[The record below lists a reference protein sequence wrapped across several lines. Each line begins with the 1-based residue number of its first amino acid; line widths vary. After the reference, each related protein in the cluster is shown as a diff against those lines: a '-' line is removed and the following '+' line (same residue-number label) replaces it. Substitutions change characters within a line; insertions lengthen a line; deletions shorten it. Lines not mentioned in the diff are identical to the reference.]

1 MSGTCAVC
9 LVLATLL
16 AGGAEA
22 FGPPEKKFIAHGWD
36 LLAVS
41 PEEVLAHAEAFDRT
55 GVDGVTL
62 MLSGTFADGRSYNH
76 TRIMNDGL
84 WPREQL
90 KDKIAVFRAL
100 VKHPSLRES
109 FVSSWWAPQKRLRW
123 NDDAAWATFAAN
135 MGTVAWLAK
144 AGGLRGILVD
154 GEDYPQTKQYFLQ
167 EGDAS
172 YAETAK
178 LARRRGAQV
187 FKAIFDEYPD
197 ITFLSFWMLS
207 LHPHY
212 LSAADPMGAAAG
224 AGDLWPWF
232 VNGMLDVMP
241 PTARFV
247 DGNEHAYTYKAAK
260 GDFYRSACRQRV
272 AAQGLV
278 APENR
283 GKYRA
288 QMLAGF
294 GLYLDCYING
304 TNSWW
309 YHGPVNGSR
318 TTAFAQNLAQ
328 AADACDGYV
337 WVYGEKRPWVRW
349 KGTKSTRFAGTPT
362 WDEALPGLSVEM
374 EGVKNPVGF
383 VRRRVTQLRKAGA
396 ANLVRETKRPWGRWQ
411 DEKLRQGKLGDLGD
425 GVFLEGTGSGCHI
438 VDVKVAPGGL
448 FAVTARMKGIGG
460 SSTVYWK
467 QNGRWNWSLPGV
479 PLAFGAPGPDG
490 FRSGEALVRVPDGAD
505 TLALQL
511 SAHQRAGERV
521 EFSNVEIYDLHTP

>member
-1 MSGTCAVC
+1 MSWRWFGCG
-9 LVLATLL
+9 LLATTVVGM
-16 AGGAEA
+16 AGA

-41 PEEVLAHAEAFDRT
+41 PEEVLANADAFDET

-62 MLSGTFADGRSYNH
+62 MLRGKFADGRHYDH
-76 TRIMNDGL
+76 TRIMNDGI

-90 KDKIAVFRAL
+90 KDKIAVFREI

-109 FVSSWWAPQKRLRW
+109 FVSSWWAPQKRLKW
-123 NDDAAWATFAAN
+123 DDDTAWATFAAN

-144 AGGLRGILVD
+144 EGGLRGILVD
-154 GEDYPQTKQYFLQ
+154 GEDYPRTKQYFLMD
-167 EGDAS
+167 GDPS

-187 FKAIFDEYPD
+187 FRAIFDEYPD
-197 ITFLSFWMLS
+197 VTFLSFWMLS
-207 LHPHY
+207 LHPQY
-212 LSAADPMGAAAG
+212 FTSPDPMGAAEG
-224 AGDLWPWF
+224 KGDLWPWF

-241 PTARFV
+241 PQARFV
-247 DGNEHAYTYKAAK
+247 DGNEHAYTYKSEK
-260 GDFYRSACRQRV
+260 RDFYLSACNQRV

-294 GLYLDCYING
+294 GLYMDCYVNG

-318 TTAFAQNLAQ
+318 TLAFAKNLAQ
-328 AADACDGYV
+328 AADACDGYI
-337 WVYGEKRPWVRW
+337 WVYGEKHPWVHW
-349 KGTKSTRFAGTPT
+349 KGTKSTRFAKTPT
-362 WDEALPGLSVEM
+362 WDDVLPGCSVEM
-374 EGVKNPVGF
+374 AGVKDPLAY
-383 VRRRVTQLRKAGA
+383 VRRRVEQLRAKGKYVNRA
-396 ANLVRETKRPWGRWQ
+396 REAKRPWGRWQ
-411 DEKLRQGKLGDLGD
+411 DDKLLQGKLGDAGT
-425 GVFLEGTGSGCHI
+425 GVYLEGTGSGCHI
-438 VDVKVAPGGL
+438 VDVKAMPGDL
-448 FAVTARMKGIGG
+448 FAVRTRMKGVGG

-479 PLAFGAPGPDG
+479 PLAFGRPDQDG
-490 FRSGEALVRVPDGAD
+490 WCLGEALVRVPDGAD

-511 SAHQRAGERV
+511 GARQRAGERV
-521 EFSNVEIYDLHTP
+521 DFVDVEVVDLR